1 MDDIFYYHIYDN
13 QYADT
18 HIKIIY
24 FVMKGIRYMKK
35 LVALLGAVCLLC
47 TSVPAIPELVQ
58 ETAVLTVSAAEEA
71 ESAYTEGIYGIL
83 TYREYADYIEISG
96 CDANAETVEIPAVI
110 NGKNVIRIYDNAF
123 MQCSVSTVTLP
134 DTLVTI
140 GRRAFYGC
148 NNLTKIEIPASV
160 TEIGGSAFNNCENLE
175 EVILH
180 EGLEAINSEA
190 FKNTALKSIDI
201 PETVTHFGFEIFD
214 GTLFREELTAKNPLV
229 IFNNIVVDGRACT
242 GDVVIPDTV
251 KEISGYAF
259 QLNTEITSV
268 QIPDSVQEIGM
279 DAFADCTELTSV
291 NIPNHIE
298 EIAIGLFSGCTSL
311 KSIAIPDSV
320 LNIRAS
326 AFKSCSSLEEIIFP
340 DHQVDI
346 YSNVF
351 EYTPWLEARRA
362 ENPLVIVNGT
372 LIDGKTCTGDV
383 IIPKDVTIISSQAF
397 SWNENI
403 TSVVVPAGV
412 HEIWDETFDNC
423 TNLKSAELPGVEYIG
438 SNAFNSCSP
447 LEYLKLSRRLHT
459 IGDNAFD
466 RCKTRGII
474 YYSGTEEQWNQI
486 EMGKSNLFIKISE
499 FKYGISG
506 DADDDGSL
514 GVTDVIALQKW
525 LHARPDVSI
534 NSDLADLDENGII
547 NIFDLCLLKRKLL
560 AK

>member
-1 MDDIFYYHIYDN
+1 
-13 QYADT
+13 
-18 HIKIIY
+18 
-24 FVMKGIRYMKK
+24 MKK

-47 TSVPAIPELVQ
+47 ASVPVIPEAMQ
-58 ETAVLTVSAAEEA
+58 ETAVLTVSAAEAA
-71 ESAYTEGIYGIL
+71 ESAYTEGTYGIL

-96 CDANAETVEIPAVI
+96 CDANAETAEIPAVI
-110 NGKNVIRIYDNAF
+110 NGKNVVRIHDDAF
-123 MQCSVSTVTLP
+123 MNCTVKTVTLP
-134 DTLVTI
+134 DTLITI
-140 GRRAFYGC
+140 GHRAFHSC
-148 NNLTKIEIPASV
+148 SNLTKIEIPVSV

-180 EGLEAINSEA
+180 EGLESIGVSV
-190 FKNTALKSIDI
+190 FKNTALKSIAI
-201 PETVTHFGFEIFD
+201 PASVSSFGYEIFD
-214 GTLFREELTAKNPLV
+214 GTPFWEELTAKNPIV
-229 IFNNIVVDGRACT
+229 IFNNILVDGRNCT
-242 GDVVIPDTV
+242 GAVVIPDGVTR
-251 KEISGYAF
+251 INSFAF
-259 QLNTEITSV
+259 QMNMTVTSV
-268 QIPDSVQEIGM
+268 QIPDSVTEIGKA
-279 DAFADCTELTSV
+279 AFMYCTGLTGIT
-291 NIPNHIE
+291 IPNTIE
-298 EIAIGLFSGCTSL
+298 EISIGAFSDSGL
-311 KSIAIPDSV
+311 KAVTIPDSV
-320 LNIRAS
+320 LNIRS
-326 AFKSCSSLEEIIFP
+326 GAFAYCMDLEEVNFP
-340 DHQVDI
+340 DHQVDV
-346 YSNVF
+346 YSEAF
-351 EYTPWLEARRA
+351 EGTPWLEARRA

-412 HEIWDETFDNC
+412 HAIWDETFDNC

-438 SNAFNSCSP
+438 PNAFNSCSP

-486 EMGKSNLFIKISE
+486 EIGQSNLFTKISE

-506 DADDDGSL
+506 DANDDGSL

-525 LHARPDVSI
+525 LHAVPDVSI

-547 NIFDLCLLKRKLL
+547 NIFDLCLLKRELL
-560 AK
+560 KK